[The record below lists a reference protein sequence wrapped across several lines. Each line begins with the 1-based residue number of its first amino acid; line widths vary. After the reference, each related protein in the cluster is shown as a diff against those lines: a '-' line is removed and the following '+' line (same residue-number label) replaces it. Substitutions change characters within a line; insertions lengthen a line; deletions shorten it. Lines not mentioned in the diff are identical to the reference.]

1 MSTVEKQAT
10 EVVEKTVDII
20 EENLDKVVPAV
31 TETVTVV
38 KNNPALL
45 VGVGVAGAAAGA
57 AVAYFVTRK
66 YMTTK
71 YESIIE
77 SEVAQAKEFYSAL
90 SKKDD
95 YETPE
100 AAARKLGV
108 ETGLAEAPAKAAS
121 DAIRAL
127 KNYQPSNDISEEE
140 PKAVVNNIFVNSQPI
155 EDYDFEAEANNRDYS
170 RPYIISQEE
179 FMENEPE
186 HDQNTVT
193 YYEGDD
199 VLVDERDDVIEDTD
213 GTVGDDNLTR
223 FGHGSKDNNI
233 VYIRNEIRDV
243 DFEVVRSRGKYAK
256 EVLGFDDDDLQQ
268 PTRRRRGRGDDE

>member
-1 MSTVEKQAT
+1 MSTVEEQT
-10 EVVEKTVDII
+10 VEVIEQTLDIL
-20 EENLDKVVPAV
+20 EENLDKVAPAV
-31 TETVTVV
+31 AETVTVV

-45 VGVGVAGAAAGA
+45 VGVGIAGVAVGAVAG
-57 AVAYFVTRK
+57 YFATRK

-71 YESIIE
+71 YEAIIE

-108 ETGLAEAPAKAAS
+108 ETGLNPEAARAAS
-121 DAIRAL
+121 DAIEAL
-127 KNYQPSNDISEEE
+127 RNYQPSSDISEEE
-140 PKAVVNNIFVNSQPI
+140 PKAVVNNIFVNSQPLD
-155 EDYDFEAEANNRDYS
+155 DYDFDVEVENRDYS
-170 RPYIISQEE
+170 RPYIISREE

-199 VLVDERDDVIEDTD
+199 VLVDERDDVIEDTE

-256 EVLGFDDDDLQQ
+256 EVLGFDDEDLQ